1 MTIDLRVLH
10 VAQRLKVELPLT
22 LTVEALA
29 EGVGLSPDRLTHLFS
44 QQLGLP
50 IRSYLLWAKMRRAA
64 ALLSSG
70 QPLTDIA
77 HAVGFADS
85 AHLTRTFKGFFGL
98 TPSFLAD
105 SRCVQ
110 VLVC

>member
-1 MTIDLRVLH
+1 
-10 VAQRLKVELPLT
+10 
-22 LTVEALA
+22 
-29 EGVGLSPDRLTHLFS
+29 
-44 QQLGLP
+44 
-50 IRSYLLWAKMRRAA
+50 MRRAA

-70 QPLTDIA
+70 QPLTEIA